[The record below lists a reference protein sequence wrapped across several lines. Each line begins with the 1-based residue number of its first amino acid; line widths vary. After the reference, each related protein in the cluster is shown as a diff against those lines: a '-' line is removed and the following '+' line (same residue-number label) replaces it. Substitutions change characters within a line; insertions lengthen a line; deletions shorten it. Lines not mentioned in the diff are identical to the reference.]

1 MNIFHVVEEKILL
14 VFAELF
20 KIQRNYFF
28 EMLTILFCV
37 GLIVFLVWSCVRM
50 VKQPWGTGYR
60 GVLKR
65 IGFYATVGVTGVFF
79 MGLVI
84 HLALVLYIA
93 HSDYKLKDFAFDET
107 QFDQKLLNIDIY
119 DQKGNKVTTI
129 INDGVNRENV
139 SLNEMPTYLKE
150 AFVNVED
157 KNFYEHSGISV
168 RGYLRAIYTKIL
180 HPSQSMNGGSTLT
193 QQLIKNVN
201 GDMYNRNVLHKYQ
214 EALLSIIIENKYSK
228 KQILEMYLNRIYL
241 GEGNVYGVGTAAKYY
256 FNKNV
261 SDLTLTESAF
271 LAGLPQ
277 APSAYT
283 KDLALGNQRKNTVL
297 AVMKENKSITKNQ
310 FTQASQQTVS
320 FNKSA
325 STKQTAL
332 DAYIDYVLK
341 EAKDK
346 YGLSDSDLKHKGYSI
361 YTYLDTNLQNTMYE
375 EAQSFTYRDDQNA
388 QGQKVQV
395 GIAAVDP
402 STEKLTA
409 IYGGRDYIRG
419 YRNRAY
425 DRFQP
430 GSILKP
436 LIVYGPAFKTKK
448 WNAFSIVND
457 EKRSFNTYSPKNAGE
472 KYEGNISV
480 ERALIRSANIPAVT
494 VFQDI
499 GVNKGVSV
507 LKKLGIPVKK
517 ADEDL
522 HLALGGMEKGVTPI
536 EMAQSYATFA
546 NFGYFQPAEAIKFI
560 KDKSGNFIE
569 PNEETSS
576 KGVDIFSPETAY
588 HMTEILKK
596 VISDP
601 IGTGKNAAIG
611 RPVAG
616 KTGTAEEAGTTGNR
630 ASWFVGYTPDISMAI
645 HLGFD
650 KPSKD
655 LYLTTAGGDEPAKL
669 FASIMKKAYVNTPAK
684 DFQKPIDVKSLSEG
698 PILSKVSNV
707 KTSYDKSNKR
717 VIISWDKDKTA
728 SGITYKVF
736 KKGKDGND
744 VEIGSTTN
752 TVIYDNHL
760 EQKAALETV
769 PLNANWFEKIGIAL
783 RNAVTLVK
791 NVWITKQTYYVI
803 ATYQDKAS
811 EPSNDQS
818 VYLFKSKANE

>member
-1 MNIFHVVEEKILL
+1 MNILHVIEEKILL

-28 EMLTILFCV
+28 EMLSILFCV
-37 GLIVFLVWSCVRM
+37 ALIVFLVWFCVRM
-50 VKQPWGTGYR
+50 AKQPREIGYR

-65 IGFYATVGVTGVFF
+65 IGFYTMIGVAGIFF

-84 HLALVLYIA
+84 HLSLVLYIA

-107 QFDQKLLNIDIY
+107 QFDQKLLNVDIY

-157 KNFYEHSGISV
+157 KNFYQHSGISI

-241 GEGNVYGVGTAAKYY
+241 GEGNVYGVGTAAKHY
-256 FNKNV
+256 FNKDV

-283 KDLALGNQRKNTVL
+283 KDLVLGNQRKNTVL
-297 AVMKENKSITKNQ
+297 AVMKENKSITTNQ
-310 FTQASQQTVS
+310 FKQASQQTVG
-320 FNKSA
+320 FNKTA
-325 STKQTAL
+325 STQQTAL

-341 EAKDK
+341 EAKER
-346 YGLSDSDLKHKGYSI
+346 YGLSENDLKHKGYSI
-361 YTYLDTNLQNTMYE
+361 YTYLDANLQQSMYE
-375 EAQSFTYRDDQNA
+375 QAQSFTYRDDQNTK
-388 QGQKVQV
+388 GEKVQV
-395 GIAAVDP
+395 GIAAVNP

-436 LIVYGPAFKTKK
+436 LIVYGPAFETKK
-448 WNAFSIVND
+448 WNAFSTVND
-457 EKRSFNTYSPKNAGE
+457 EKRSFNTYAPKNAGE

-499 GVNKGVSV
+499 GVDKGVSV

-517 ADEDL
+517 ADKDL

-536 EMAQSYATFA
+536 EMAQSYATFV

-560 KDKSGNFIE
+560 KDKNEHVVE
-569 PNEETSS
+569 PKTEASS
-576 KGVDIFSPETAY
+576 KGKDLYSPETAY

-650 KPSKD
+650 KPSKE

-669 FASIMKKAYVNTPAK
+669 FANIMKKAYAGVPSS
-684 DFQKPIDVKSLSEG
+684 DFQKPLDVKSLSEG
-698 PILSKVSNV
+698 PLLSKVNNV
-707 KTSYDKSNKR
+707 KTKYDKQNKH
-717 VIISWDKDKTA
+717 VIISWDPNKTA
-728 SGITYKVF
+728 SGVTYKVF
-736 KKGKDGND
+736 KKGKNGED

-752 TVIYDNHL
+752 TVLFDDHL
-760 EQKAALETV
+760 QKRKALETI
-769 PLNANWFEKIGIAL
+769 PEDANWFEKIGIAL
-783 RNAVTLVK
+783 RNMSTIVK
-791 NVWITKQTYYVI
+791 NIWITKQTYYVI

-818 VYLFKSKANE
+818 IYLFKEKANE